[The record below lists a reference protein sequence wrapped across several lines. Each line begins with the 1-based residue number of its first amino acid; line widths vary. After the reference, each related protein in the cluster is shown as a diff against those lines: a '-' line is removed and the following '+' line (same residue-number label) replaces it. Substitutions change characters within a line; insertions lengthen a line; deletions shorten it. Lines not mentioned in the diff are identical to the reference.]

1 MPELGNIPR
10 RGLDTIEFTCVTG
23 NCAKLSAALEMAENK
38 EANRRR
44 QIALSWRLLAI
55 SLTRSDTVIFRFPDI
70 SFTPSQKARL
80 TLVLWP
86 ATVSERMMISWSAL
100 GRYSKPRNQLASR
113 R

>member
-23 NCAKLSAALEMAENK
+23 NCAKLSAALEMAETK
-38 EANRRR
+38 RR
-44 QIALSWRLLAI
+44 IAEDRLLSWRLLAI
-55 SLTRSDTVIFRFPDI
+55 SLTRSDTVIFRLPDI